1 VSSREKTQ
9 EFFEIVF
16 PAFREAQEDRMS
28 ESDFFLCWMAPAKF
42 QIAPGL
48 SVTKLRKKGISLH
61 AIKCEIE
68 WNEKRRSGGT
78 S

>member
-1 VSSREKTQ
+1 
-9 EFFEIVF
+9 
-16 PAFREAQEDRMS
+16 M
-28 ESDFFLCWMAPAKF
+28 CPAKF